1 MSMSNKLK
9 DTDFLYISTRLRSM
23 ENRLLSRERMER
35 MLEARTDED
44 AAKVLSECGYKGL
57 EKPGADALARSLSDA
72 RNETFAEL
80 ASMSPNADMIDV
92 FRIKYDYHNLKALIK
107 CARSGKNPDTMLID
121 AGRYP
126 VETIR
131 RAVAQGEASPLSDD
145 ARRALENASSMLSAT
160 GDPQK
165 SDFALDRACYGE
177 MLAAAERSGSS
188 FLLGYVRLQIDGAN
202 LKAAVRS
209 IRMKKDTEF
218 LKNALL
224 PGGNVSLESIL
235 GVCMGGGSLASVFTG
250 GMAEAAALGDNA
262 KKGGRQ
268 TEFEKAVDNALNA
281 YLQGSRLVSFGDSV
295 LVAYMAAKENEITAA
310 RIIMSGRMAGVPADS
325 IRERL
330 RDPYV

>member
-1 MSMSNKLK
+1 
-9 DTDFLYISTRLRSM
+9 
-23 ENRLLSRERMER
+23 
-35 MLEARTDED
+35 
-44 AAKVLSECGYKGL
+44 
-57 EKPGADALARSLSDA
+57 
-72 RNETFAEL
+72 
-80 ASMSPNADMIDV
+80 
-92 FRIKYDYHNLKALIK
+92 
-107 CARSGKNPDTMLID
+107 
-121 AGRYP
+121 
-126 VETIR
+126 
-131 RAVAQGEASPLSDD
+131 
-145 ARRALENASSMLSAT
+145 
-160 GDPQK
+160 
-165 SDFALDRACYGE
+165 

-268 TEFEKAVDNALNA
+268 TDFEKAVDNALNA

-330 RDPYV
+330 RDSYV